1 MMGSSGD
8 MSGGEVVFS
17 VGISTEH
24 GDDKLEVS
32 LLRDAL
38 GPGSRTDGGYYY
50 GSSDGEYS

>member
-1 MMGSSGD
+1 

-24 GDDKLEVS
+24 GDDKHEVS